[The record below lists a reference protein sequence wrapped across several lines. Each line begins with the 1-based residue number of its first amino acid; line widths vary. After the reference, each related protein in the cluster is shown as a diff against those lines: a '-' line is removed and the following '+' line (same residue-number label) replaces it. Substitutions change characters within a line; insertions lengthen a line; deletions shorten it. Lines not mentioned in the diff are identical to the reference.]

1 MKGCCIVMFRKGH
14 CLQEALT
21 RSDVQ
26 QPTSANI
33 ISAVHR
39 YDDDHDTSRTKVLST
54 PQKRS

>member
-1 MKGCCIVMFRKGH
+1 VMFRKGH